1 MTAIQ
6 KASWTLV
13 TAAFVV
19 FPLVA
24 VANAAEANSPGTAV
38 VGPTAVVVPN
48 ELTVG
53 YSLAPGGVSAPITPP
68 ANIPVHVMGVQTA
81 VGFRGVGEVTLLHV
95 PLSFIEWVGLESTA
109 GAAITQGFSG
119 AAGTHIVFID
129 FSHQVQIEVA
139 SPDTIRVRN
148 RSSGVRTGV
157 VTLTW

>member
-6 KASWTLV
+6 KSPRTAI

-19 FPLVA
+19 FTLA
-24 VANAAEANSPGTAV
+24 VAANATEAVSPG
-38 VGPTAVVVPN
+38 AVVVPN
-48 ELTVG
+48 ELTVP
-53 YSLAPGGVSAPITPP
+53 YSLAAGGVSAPITPP

-81 VGFRGVGEVTLLHV
+81 LGFRGVGEVTLLHV
-95 PLSFIEWVGLESTA
+95 PSSFIEWVGLESTS

-129 FSHQVQIEVA
+129 FSHRVQIEVA
-139 SPDTIRVRN
+139 SPDTIRVHN
-148 RSSGVRTGV
+148 LSTGIRTGS

>member
-24 VANAAEANSPGTAV
+24 AANATEANSPGKS
-38 VGPTAVVVPN
+38 VVVPN

-81 VGFRGVGEVTLLHV
+81 LGFRGVGEVTLLHI
-95 PLSFIEWVGLESTA
+95 PSSFIEWVGLESTA

-129 FSHQVQIEVA
+129 FNHQVQIEVG
-139 SPDTIRVRN
+139 SPDTIQVRN

>member
-6 KASWTLV
+6 KSPRTAI

-19 FPLVA
+19 FTLA
-24 VANAAEANSPGTAV
+24 VAANATEAVSPG
-38 VGPTAVVVPN
+38 AVVVPN
-48 ELTVG
+48 ELTVS
-53 YSLAPGGVSAPITPP
+53 YSLAAGGVSAPITPP

-81 VGFRGVGEVTLLHV
+81 LGFRGVGEVTLLHV
-95 PLSFIEWVGLESTA
+95 PSSFIEWVGLASPS

-129 FSHQVQIEVA
+129 FSHRVQIEVA
-139 SPDTIRVRN
+139 SPDTIRVHN
-148 RSSGVRTGV
+148 LSTGIRTGS